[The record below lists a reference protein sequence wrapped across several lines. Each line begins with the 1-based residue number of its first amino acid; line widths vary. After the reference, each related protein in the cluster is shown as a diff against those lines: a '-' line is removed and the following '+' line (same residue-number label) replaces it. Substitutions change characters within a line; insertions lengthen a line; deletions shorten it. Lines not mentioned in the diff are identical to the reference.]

1 MISTQLTLESPVEYT
16 KTISPICLP
25 PACFVGDNTIA
36 IGMGWGNTK
45 SDRKNSEVLRHAN
58 LKIVSNEDCQA
69 VYKEDDDITDH
80 LMWAYAHGK
89 TLAKYCIY
97 LFKFNVLI
105 FLSVIRTIVEVP

>member
-45 SDRKNSEVLRHAN
+45 SDRKNSEFLRHAN
-58 LKIVSNEDCQA
+58 LKIVSNVDCQA
-69 VYKEDDDITDH
+69 IFKEDDNIVDH
-80 LMWAYAHGK
+80 MMCAYAHGK
-89 TLAKYCIY
+89 DTCQVLY
-97 LFKFNVLI
+97 LFI
-105 FLSVIRTIVEVP
+105 